1 MVEACDG
8 CLTIAVRQVYA
19 VDWLQ
24 NRLLPVIE
32 RTVARHTDGE
42 VKITFVAG
50 A

>member
-1 MVEACDG
+1 
-8 CLTIAVRQVYA
+8 

-32 RTVARHTDGE
+32 RTVARHADGE
-42 VKITFVAG
+42 SKITFVAG